1 MRTTHAEPYM
11 CIIAC
16 KMLNFTNIN
25 IFDISAE
32 KSTTRSISYSNKM
45 NKADYVIKIGD
56 SLNNV
61 VFSNGFESY
70 LLTGQN
76 QSNISHMKEKYVR

>member
-1 MRTTHAEPYM
+1 
-11 CIIAC
+11 
-16 KMLNFTNIN
+16 
-25 IFDISAE
+25 
-32 KSTTRSISYSNKM
+32 M

-56 SLNNV
+56 SQNNV